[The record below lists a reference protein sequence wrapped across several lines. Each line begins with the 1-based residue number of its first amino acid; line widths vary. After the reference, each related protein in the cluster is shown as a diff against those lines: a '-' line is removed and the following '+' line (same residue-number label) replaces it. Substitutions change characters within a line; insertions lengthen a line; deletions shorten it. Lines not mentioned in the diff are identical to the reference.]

1 MLADATSM
9 HSTIQSIDSDYQC
22 GNVSWNDKKRG
33 VTENGSLSVF
43 GSLIN
48 DASLADPEGHNFPFV
63 RGDNHDEPLGVV
75 RSSDITL
82 IVGNTPTT
90 LHEILKDPSF
100 CKYRGFGELALG
112 KKDGNGEVVD
122 EKVVVRMQQ
131 AFVPMKKGETQR
143 DVVVRNYSY
152 ATVSND
158 DPASLMLVGS
168 PQGTHVHTDSLG
180 DAKLHAHSM
189 DSGTVTKHYFT
200 AERTTYSVGSAQV
213 GDDDDASSPPKK
225 AKAVEMGL
233 SGMGP
238 RANCLMI
245 VSIPRQQVGG
255 GDDPYDETEDDVHYC
270 SLGLRPVYRG
280 SGLAV
285 GEAKVARM
293 SINTDASDGVAE
305 PLTMNVLRNHEA
317 PIDVTFIFFNT
328 VEAPDEGCTTVDVS
342 RSDLV
347 NAIDDLKRCYRLCNL
362 SCKLSKLPVMLEKMT
377 PAVMKKIVDK
387 ATVDPPPCKDK
398 EEEDLFI
405 PKEDASARVW
415 AK

>member
-122 EKVVVRMQQ
+122 EKVVVRMQE
-131 AFVPMKKGETQR
+131 AFVPMNKGETRR

-180 DAKLHAHSM
+180 DREAARALDGLRNGHQALLH
-189 DSGTVTKHYFT
+189 G
-200 AERTTYSVGSAQV
+200 
-213 GDDDDASSPPKK
+213 
-225 AKAVEMGL
+225 
-233 SGMGP
+233 
-238 RANCLMI
+238 RADHLLG
-245 VSIPRQQVGG
+245 RFGAGG
-255 GDDPYDETEDDVHYC
+255 GGRRRVLPSQEGKGRGDGLVRHGTSRQLPDD
-270 SLGLRPVYRG
+270 
-280 SGLAV
+280 
-285 GEAKVARM
+285 
-293 SINTDASDGVAE
+293 
-305 PLTMNVLRNHEA
+305 
-317 PIDVTFIFFNT
+317 
-328 VEAPDEGCTTVDVS
+328 
-342 RSDLV
+342 
-347 NAIDDLKRCYRLCNL
+347 RLH
-362 SCKLSKLPVMLEKMT
+362 
-377 PAVMKKIVDK
+377 
-387 ATVDPPPCKDK
+387 PP
-398 EEEDLFI
+398 
-405 PKEDASARVW
+405 SAGGW
-415 AK
+415 W